1 MINAKLM
8 SQYFSNHINVKGLPV
23 GRNHSSIKYGL
34 VYQSGFSNVS
44 GHVDV
49 VFSNKAAGTY
59 YNPELRGSLFNAKET
74 IVWRR

>member
-1 MINAKLM
+1 MG
-8 SQYFSNHINVKGLPV
+8 QYISNHVNVRGLSV

-49 VFSNKAAGTY
+49 VFTNKAAGTY
-59 YNPELRGSLFNAKET
+59 YNPKLRGLLFNAKNT
-74 IVWRR
+74 IVWKQ